1 MTDKKDM
8 MIEETIE
15 KMIDEPKEEMIDEKI
30 IGKNI
35 EEMNIE
41 TSANLNTHLGVE
53 IEIEIVM
60 IVKSLR
66 LLLDLEELSIE
77 KEVQERSIE
86 MIPWNAV
93 LLSMTG

>member
-53 IEIEIVM
+53 IEIVM